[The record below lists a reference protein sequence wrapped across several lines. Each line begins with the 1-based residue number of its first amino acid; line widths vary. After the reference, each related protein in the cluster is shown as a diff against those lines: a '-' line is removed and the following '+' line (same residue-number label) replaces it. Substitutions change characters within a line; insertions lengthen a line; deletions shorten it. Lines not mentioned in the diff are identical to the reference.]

1 MISQNHIESTRPIR
15 KPRNDW
21 GEIRDLSYALCFET
35 LRLVLLVSMTTVQV
49 GIAFAEGVGTWL
61 DKGMPELP
69 ELLEVGTEECNRK
82 EEDSFEDKFEDS
94 GFEGSGGEEKDLKD
108 KRKTK
113 NKKKKKTKA
122 RNQADQNTTSD
133 YQDEE
138 LQYPK
143 STRNPPEIMAS
154 TGATPG
160 SLTSSIDSVQ
170 PMTAM
175 PMFYMPMPL
184 PGTLG
189 SPIFKGANITEFL
202 ECYEDLCSDYHVS
215 AEDKVKR
222 LPRYCVQPIA
232 ENIRFLKEWRNR
244 DYIALKKVLLDDYR
258 KDDIYQLLC
267 SVHFLESYKNVLRT
281 EEDNILDYC
290 RKFDWIAEHCIE
302 KGVVSQYTVAIWFL
316 HGLPLSLAGKTI
328 KKFAI
333 DTKDPLTINYQD
345 LLEYIIQ
352 RIASDK
358 AFQYMNATQTPLQQA
373 EVLDLLRQL
382 SVH

>member
-1 MISQNHIESTRPIR
+1 VKSTGPIR

-21 GEIRDLSYALCFET
+21 GEILDLSYALFFET

-49 GIAFAEGVGTWL
+49 GIAFAEGVGIWL

-69 ELLEVGTEECNRK
+69 GMLEVGTEECNRK

-94 GFEGSGGEEKDLKD
+94 GFEGSEDEERDLKD
-108 KRKTK
+108 KKKT
-113 NKKKKKTKA
+113 KKKKKKRKTKA
-122 RNQADQNTTSD
+122 RDQADQNTTSD

-138 LQYPK
+138 LQYLK
-143 STRNPPEIMAS
+143 TTRNPPESMAG

-160 SLTSSIDSVQ
+160 SSTSSLDSVQ
-170 PMTAM
+170 PVTAM
-175 PMFYMPMPL
+175 PAMFYMPMPL

-189 SPIFKGANITEFL
+189 SPMFEGANITEFL

-215 AEDKVKR
+215 AEDKIKR

-232 ENIRFLKEWRNR
+232 ENIRFLKEWRDR
-244 DYIALKKVLLDDYR
+244 DYTALKKTLLDDYR
-258 KDDIYQLLC
+258 KDDICQLLC
-267 SVHFLESYKNVLRT
+267 FIHFLESYKNVLRT
-281 EEDNILDYC
+281 EEDDILDYC
-290 RKFDWIAEHCIE
+290 CKFDWIAEHCIE
-302 KGVVSQYTVAIWFL
+302 KGVVSEYTVAIWFL
-316 HGLPLSLAGKTI
+316 HGLLLSLAGKAI

-333 DTKDPLTINYQD
+333 DTKDLLTINYQD

-358 AFQYMNATQTPLQQA
+358 AFQYMNATQMPLQQA
-373 EVLDLLRQL
+373 EVLDLLGQL